1 MEDETMLESEQ
12 ELTDVSADTEN
23 VTDEEL
29 LDGDEAFEYDED
41 GNIVIPDATEEDAEE
56 DLEEIEEDV
65 EDSTPGTAEDETP
78 SKTDDAQDAENARV
92 RELEARLERLQAQAK
107 DTLKKLGVETDDAL
121 AGLTRLAA
129 EADGVTP
136 AEYAKRQAQ
145 EKTLAQ
151 ARQLLQQTEFE
162 KKASADLAALHA
174 AYPDTRQYSNIRDIP
189 NLKRFGDLRDLGLSP
204 KEAYAAA
211 NPDGVR
217 TNVADAVKKQSLA
230 DTKGHLRSAV
240 PRGSHDTAPK
250 MSRSELA
257 QWRDIFPD
265 LSDKEILKL
274 YRQTEDKE

>member
-174 AYPDTRQYSNIRDIP
+174 AYPDTR
-189 NLKRFGDLRDLGLSP
+189 
-204 KEAYAAA
+204 
-211 NPDGVR
+211 
-217 TNVADAVKKQSLA
+217 
-230 DTKGHLRSAV
+230 
-240 PRGSHDTAPK
+240 
-250 MSRSELA
+250 
-257 QWRDIFPD
+257 
-265 LSDKEILKL
+265 
-274 YRQTEDKE
+274 